1 MISRIVK
8 VAALFL
14 IFILVVGASAYLTLT
29 LIVKSEDTVVVPDLM
44 GKEVVYALE
53 LLSDLGLNTKVEGSE
68 YSAEVPKNSVIFQEP
83 EPGSEIKKGRDVR
96 IIISKGPKS
105 ILMPNLENLPVQQAR
120 IIIEEN
126 SLCQGALSGT
136 YSDHIKKDSIIAQ
149 VPTRGSMVT
158 RGECVNLL
166 VSIGIRPKKY
176 EMPDIR
182 GRFLDDAIPLIEN
195 HNLTLGKITS
205 VFYNDKP
212 LNSIVSQEPL
222 SGYCVAEGS
231 TVDLV
236 VNRKPGKT
244 GHGYLS
250 GSQGDSLF
258 RYRLKDGFLKRHI
271 RVVLNSFGVSNPI
284 FDDFMKP
291 GEEVWLIIPRNNNAT
306 VFLYED
312 DQLIKTKI
320 YENGIGF

>member
-1 MISRIVK
+1 MISRILK
-8 VAALFL
+8 IAALLF

-29 LIVKSEDTVVVPDLM
+29 LIVKSEDTVVVPDLA
-44 GKEVVYALE
+44 GKDVVYALE

-68 YSAEVPKNSVIFQEP
+68 YSIKVSKNSVIFQEP
-83 EPGSEIKKGRDVR
+83 GPGSEIKKGRDVR

-105 ILMPNLENLPVQQAR
+105 IRMPNLENLPVQQAR

-126 SLCQGALSGT
+126 SLCQGEISDT
-136 YSDHIKKDSIIAQ
+136 YSSRIKKDSIIAQ
-149 VPTRGSMVT
+149 VPTRGTMVT
-158 RGECVNLL
+158 RGECINLL
-166 VSIGIRPKKY
+166 VSLGIRPRTY
-176 EMPDIR
+176 EMPDLR

-195 HNLTLGKITS
+195 NNLILGKITS
-205 VFYNDKP
+205 VFYENKP
-212 LNSIVSQEPL
+212 LNSIIAQEPL
-222 SGYCVAEGS
+222 SGYCVPEGS

-236 VNRKPGKT
+236 VNRKPGKK
-244 GHGYLS
+244 GHGVALGTQES
-250 GSQGDSLF
+250 SLF

-291 GEEVWLIIPRNNNAT
+291 GEEIWLIIPKNNNTT

-312 DQLIKTKI
+312 DQLIKTKV
-320 YENGIGF
+320 YENG